1 MSATVSTL
9 PLNASAAPVQAQ
21 EAEIRRVFELHAA
34 SARRL
39 RTSTV
44 EQRIARLKRLRE
56 VLLAHREEVVEAG
69 VADFRRPAVEIEMTE
84 LMPVLMD
91 ISDTCRKLKKWLK
104 PRRIRATAMM
114 FGTRA
119 WTRYEARGRC
129 LIIAPW
135 NYPVTLTLGPLVPA
149 VACGNAVMVKTSEVA
164 PNFSPF
170 AAKYFQGT
178 YLLGM
183 AAAKLSKTGKLGSVS
198 AFAIPELITSINAFT
213 LGAQAVNPDVEVS
226 VVWVNS
232 WFDPAKEQEAAK
244 ALMAQNCDVIFS
256 NAQDTP
262 SVISACEEAG
272 VYAFNLNSSMKKYA
286 EKTYLGCVATD
297 WSPFFT
303 ASVDAHLAGSFK
315 GANTFLGVED
325 KVVQVVDWNPAIP
338 ADTMARIKETEAK
351 IADGSFSPFTGPITK
366 ADGSEAVASGATMAD
381 AEIVAMDWHVKGVTT
396 PLPK

>member
-1 MSATVSTL
+1 MLNNLTRRTLMKGLAATGLAGTL
-9 PLNASAAPVQAQ
+9 GARGALAADEPLGITLVIPSPVGDVGWGHALAAGLEPVKAAYGDKVKVTVI
-21 EAEIRRVFELHAA
+21 ENIAEGPDAD
-34 SARRL
+34 
-39 RTSTV
+39 
-44 EQRIARLKRLRE
+44 RIMNK
-56 VLLAHREEVVEAG
+56 
-69 VADFRRPAVEIEMTE
+69 
-84 LMPVLMD
+84 
-91 ISDTCRKLKKWLK
+91 
-104 PRRIRATAMM
+104 
-114 FGTRA
+114 TRA

>member
-1 MSATVSTL
+1 MLHNLTRRTLMKGLAATGL
-9 PLNASAAPVQAQ
+9 AGAFGGRAALAADEPLGIALVVPSPIGDVGWGHALAAGLEPVKAAYGDKVKVTVIENIQ
-21 EAEIRRVFELHAA
+21 EGPDADRIMNKTVADGNKFLIAGSFGYQNGALQIARRDPSVTVLHA
-34 SARRL
+34 SGF
-39 RTSTV
+39 
-44 EQRIARLKRLRE
+44 Q
-56 VLLAHREEVVEAG
+56 
-69 VADFRRPAVEIEMTE
+69 
-84 LMPVLMD
+84 
-91 ISDTCRKLKKWLK
+91 
-104 PRRIRATAMM
+104 
-114 FGTRA
+114 
-119 WTRYEARGRC
+119 
-129 LIIAPW
+129 
-135 NYPVTLTLGPLVPA
+135 
-149 VACGNAVMVKTSEVA
+149 VA

-183 AAAKLSKTGKLGSVS
+183 AAAALSKTGKLGSVS

-213 LGAQAVNPDVEVS
+213 LGAQAVKPDIEVS

-286 EKTYLGCVATD
+286 QKSYLGCVATD
-297 WSPFFT
+297 WSPFFK
-303 ASVDAHLAGSFK
+303 ASVDAHLAGTFK
-315 GANTFLGVED
+315 GANAFLGVAD
-325 KVVQVVDWNPAIP
+325 KVVKVVDWSPDIP
-338 ADTMARIKETEAK
+338 ADTMTKIKDVEAK
-351 IADGSFSPFTGPITK
+351 IADGGFSPFTGPVTR
-366 ADGSEAVASGATMAD
+366 ADGSDGIAAGTTLTD